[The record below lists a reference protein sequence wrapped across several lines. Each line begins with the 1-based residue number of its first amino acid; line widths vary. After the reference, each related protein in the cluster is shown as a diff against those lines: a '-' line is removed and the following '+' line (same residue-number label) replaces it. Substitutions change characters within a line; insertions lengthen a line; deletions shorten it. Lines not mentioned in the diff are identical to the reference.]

1 MQIMNIESWNSFK
14 ALVNTK
20 DLLIQYS
27 EDDNYYYIYAPE
39 ASTFLWQIT
48 LIKDSGTDVTDFE
61 TNFKSSANKPLEYRS
76 EDGLV
81 KVASAKFTEKLGFY
95 LTGATEQLELTGA
108 GSGYI
113 KFHFDDPY
121 TLSGVHAQWSN
132 ANFGDKMDFIVGV
145 YTDLED
151 EGTFIPLSQFADD
164 FKVMDS
170 GSILIDVPTVKTV
183 PPTINLGN
191 GDMDVY
197 IRIKVESVGSNTSRY
212 IINLVGWM

>member
-1 MQIMNIESWNSFK
+1 MQPMNIQSWSAFK
-14 ALVNTK
+14 DLVSAK
-20 DLLIQYS
+20 ELLIQYS
-27 EDDNYYYIYAPE
+27 EDANYYYICSPE
-39 ASTFLWQIT
+39 AGALIWQTT
-48 LIKDSGTDVTDFE
+48 LVKDNGTDVTDFE
-61 TNFKSSANKPLEYRS
+61 TNFKSSSNKPLEYRS

-95 LTGATEQLELTGA
+95 LTGATDQLELTGT

-121 TLSGVHAQWSN
+121 TLSGVHAIWSN

-145 YTDLED
+145 YTDPED

-183 PPTINLGN
+183 PPTVNLGN
-191 GDMDVY
+191 GDMDIY